1 LQIFTGLCTCQNFYV
16 HLQSIKNKF
25 MAKNKTQFFCK
36 CCGAQS
42 TQWMGRCPSC
52 GEWNSFEEE
61 VLIRTETTKG
71 KYSTNVFQNVPRC
84 IDEISLIEMPRLHT
98 GYREFDN
105 VLGGGIVAGS
115 LILLGGEPGIGKS
128 TLLLQM
134 ALSMRQQKIL
144 YISGEESESQLKMRA
159 ERLSSQTINSHCFVL
174 TETSTQEIFKHIETL
189 KPDLIIVD
197 SIQTLQSSLIESS
210 AGSVSQ
216 IKECTA
222 EFQHYCKNSAVP
234 VFLIGH
240 ITKEGSLAGPKILEH
255 IVDTVLQFEGD
266 QHYGYRI
273 VRCIKNRFGST
284 AELGIFEMRI
294 NGLIEVTNP
303 SEIFVSQR
311 DEIYSGSAIATILE
325 GNRSIMIEVQ
335 ALVSSAVYGTP
346 QRGST
351 GYDLRRL
358 NMLLAVLEKRCHF
371 KLGTKDVFLNIA
383 GGFHVEDP
391 AINLAIL
398 AAILSSATDIAIDTK
413 TCFSGEMGLSG
424 EVRAVP
430 RIEQRIAEADK
441 LGFNRM
447 FLSKYNMKGIRAQN
461 YKVQLIP
468 IAKIEEMFGKLFGEV
483 QN

>member
-1 LQIFTGLCTCQNFYV
+1 
-16 HLQSIKNKF
+16 
-25 MAKNKTQFFCK
+25 MAKSKSQFFCRN
-36 CCGAQS
+36 CGTQS

-61 VLIRTETTKG
+61 VIVRAEAPKG
-71 KYSTNVFQNVPRC
+71 KSSITLSQSAPRC
-84 IDEISLIEMPRLHT
+84 IDDISLMEIPRLHT
-98 GYREFDN
+98 GYCEFDN

-115 LILLGGEPGIGKS
+115 IILLGGEPGIGKS

-134 ALSMRQQKIL
+134 ALAMRQQKVL
-144 YISGEESESQLKMRA
+144 YISGEESDSQLKMRA
-159 ERLSSQTINSHCFVL
+159 DRLSDGKVHPHCYVL
-174 TETSTQEIFKHIETL
+174 TETITQEIFKRIDTL

-197 SIQTLQSSLIESS
+197 SIQTLQSNLIDSA
-210 AGSVSQ
+210 AGSISQ

-222 EFQHYCKNSAVP
+222 EFQHYCKTSAVP
-234 VFLIGH
+234 VCLIGH

-284 AELGIFEMRI
+284 AELGIFEMRA
-294 NGLIEVTNP
+294 NGLVEVKNP

-311 DEIYSGSAIATILE
+311 DEIFSGSAIATILE
-325 GNRSIMIEVQ
+325 GNRPIMIETQ

-346 QRGST
+346 QRGSA

-358 NMLLAVLEKRCHF
+358 NMLLAVLEKRCQF
-371 KLGTKDVFLNIA
+371 RLGAKDVFLNIA
-383 GGFHVEDP
+383 GGLHVEDP
-391 AINLAIL
+391 AINLAIV

-413 TCFSGEMGLSG
+413 TCFSGEMGLNG

-441 LGFNRM
+441 LGFSRM
-447 FLSKYNMKGIRAQN
+447 FLSKYNLKGIQTQN
-461 YKVQLIP
+461 YKVQLIT
-468 IAKIEEMFGKLFGEV
+468 IAKIEEMFGMLFE
-483 QN
+483 

>member
-1 LQIFTGLCTCQNFYV
+1 
-16 HLQSIKNKF
+16 
-25 MAKNKTQFFCK
+25 MAKNKSQFFCK
-36 CCGAQS
+36 NCGAQS
-42 TQWMGRCPSC
+42 AQWIGRCPAC

-61 VLIRTETTKG
+61 VLIHAETSKG
-71 KYSTNVFQNVPRC
+71 KSSVTVFQNAPRC
-84 IDEISLIEMPRLHT
+84 IDDISLMEMPRLHT
-98 GYREFDN
+98 ACQEFDN

-134 ALSMRQQKIL
+134 ALAMRKQKVL
-144 YISGEESESQLKMRA
+144 YISGEESENQLKMRA
-159 ERLSSQTINSHCFVL
+159 ERLSEQQANPHCFIL
-174 TETSTQEIFKHIETL
+174 TETTTQEIFKHIETL

-197 SIQTLQSSLIESS
+197 SIQTLQSNLIESA
-210 AGSVSQ
+210 AGSISQ
-216 IKECTA
+216 IKECAA

-240 ITKEGSLAGPKILEH
+240 ITKDGALAGPKILEH

-273 VRCIKNRFGST
+273 VRCVKNRFGST
-284 AELGIFEMRI
+284 AELGIFEMCA
-294 NGLIEVTNP
+294 NGLVEVKNP

-311 DEIYSGSAIATILE
+311 DEIFSGSAIATILE
-325 GNRSIMIEVQ
+325 GNRPIMIETQV
-335 ALVSSAVYGTP
+335 LVSSAVYGTP

-358 NMLLAVLEKRCHF
+358 NMLLAVLEKRCQF
-371 KLGTKDVFLNIA
+371 KLGAKDVFLNIA
-383 GGFHVEDP
+383 GGLHVEDP
-391 AINLAIL
+391 AINLAIV

-413 TCFSGEMGLSG
+413 TCFSGEMGLNG

-441 LGFNRM
+441 LGFTRM
-447 FLSKYNMKGIRAQN
+447 FLSKYNLKGVHAQN

-468 IAKIEEMFGKLFGEV
+468 IAKIEEMFRMLFE
-483 QN
+483 